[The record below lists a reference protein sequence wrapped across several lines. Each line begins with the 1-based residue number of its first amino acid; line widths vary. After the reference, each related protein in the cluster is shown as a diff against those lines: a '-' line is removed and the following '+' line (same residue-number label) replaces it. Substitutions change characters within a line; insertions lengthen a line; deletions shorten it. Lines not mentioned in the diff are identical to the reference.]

1 MDMDFPNF
9 IQLYNAKEALAGIKD
24 EILHEWVSQKQCA
37 AILSKHEINPQWFKE
52 KYASKV
58 FDYFMGVVAGDVEL
72 GQCPVMK
79 EFIEYLKNQEIRSD
93 ELFLLCTYFKR
104 SMVNGTYT
112 LGINSQGLFESI
124 SYLFDMNFAG
134 VLTIYTDTIY
144 QKEQEAIEANIAKE
158 YFLSNMSHEI
168 RTPLNAILG
177 FVHLLKEESLGEKVE
192 KCLDIIGQS
201 GENLLHIINDIL
213 DFSKLRSGEFVIEPH
228 LFDVYDEMSNALEL
242 FVPSAQLKSITI
254 NYSINEQIPRFIIAD
269 SFRIQQIVGNLL
281 SNAIKFTPPSR
292 SIDVKIEIAKEVPA
306 LIISVR
312 DYGLGISVADQQRI
326 FNPFRQAAQGA
337 KLGGSGLGLSICKQL
352 SQQMGGE
359 ITLES
364 QLGWGSLFEVI
375 LPIELSDENL
385 NAPKSHRSDTTL
397 LKGNVLVAEDNSA
410 NQELI
415 RMTLERYGLKVTV
428 VGDGL
433 AAYEHIKV
441 HHYDLVFMDEQMPVM
456 NGSEAVAKIR
466 QFEHDNALGAIGI
479 VALSANVIKGA
490 REKALEC
497 GYNAFMGKPFNMNE
511 LESVLEHY
519 LSKKRVNN
527 KVTAS
532 SNESL
537 SSMQQLQKLLMLEP
551 KQIKSLLDLFH
562 VNMVKMMLELEES
575 IVARDFDSIARIA
588 HAIKGS
594 SANFRFTEIF
604 GLASKIEE
612 GALDHS
618 NNFDFTV
625 TWSDLKIEYAKL
637 PKSEDLM

>member
-1 MDMDFPNF
+1 MDFPNF
-9 IQLYNAKEALAGIKD
+9 IQLYNAREALAGIKD
-24 EILHEWVSQKQCA
+24 EILQEWVSQKQCA
-37 AILSKHEINPQWFKE
+37 SILGAHGIHPQWFKE
-52 KYASKV
+52 KYAAQV

-134 VLTIYTDTIY
+134 VLTLYTDTIY
-144 QKEQEAIEANIAKE
+144 QKEQEAIEANISKE

-192 KCLDIIGQS
+192 KYLDIIGQS

-228 LFDVYDEMSNALEL
+228 LFNVHDEMSNALEL
-242 FVPSAQLKSITI
+242 FVPSAQLKSIAI
-254 NYSINEQIPRFIIAD
+254 NYSIGEQIPKYIIAD

-281 SNAIKFTPPSR
+281 SNAIKFTPPNR
-292 SIDVKIEIAKEVPA
+292 SIDVKIEVAMEAPV

-312 DYGLGISVADQQRI
+312 DYGVGISEADQLRI
-326 FNPFRQAAQGA
+326 FNPFRQTAQGA
-337 KLGGSGLGLSICKQL
+337 KMGGSGLGLSICKQL
-352 SQQMGGE
+352 AQQMGGE

-364 QLGWGSLFEVI
+364 QVGWGSLFEVV

-385 NAPKSHRSDTTL
+385 HAPKSIRSGTVL
-397 LKGNVLVAEDNSA
+397 FEGSVLVAEDNEA

-415 RMTLERYGLKVTV
+415 RMTLERYGLCVTI

-433 AAYEHIKV
+433 QALEHVKA
-441 HHYDLVFMDEQMPVM
+441 HHYDLVLMDEQMPIM
-456 NGSEAVAKIR
+456 NGSEAVGKIR
-466 QFEHDNALGAIGI
+466 TFEHDNALGAIGI

-497 GYNAFMGKPFNMNE
+497 GYNAFMGKPFDMDE
-511 LESVLEHY
+511 LESVLEYY
-519 LSKKRVNN
+519 LAKKR
-527 KVTAS
+527 AS
-532 SNESL
+532 SIVVASSYEPL
-537 SSMQQLQKLLMLEP
+537 SSMQQLQKVLMLEP
-551 KQIKSLLDLFH
+551 QQIRSLLDLFH
-562 VNMVKMMLELEES
+562 VNMVKLMEELKGAIEGK
-575 IVARDFDSIARIA
+575 DLTSIARLA
-588 HAIKGS
+588 HMIKGS
-594 SANFRFTEIF
+594 SANFRFSTMSE
-604 GLASKIEE
+604 LASSMEE
-612 GALDHS
+612 GALHRS
-618 NNFDFTV
+618 LEFKFEEQWGV
-625 TWSDLKIEYAKL
+625 FEREYAKL
-637 PKSEDLM
+637 PKSEDLT

>member
-24 EILHEWVSQKQCA
+24 EILHEWIFQKQCA
-37 AILSKHEINPQWFKE
+37 AILSKHEINSQWFKE

-112 LGINSQGLFESI
+112 LGINSQALFESI

-177 FVHLLKEESLGEKVE
+177 FVHLLKDERLGEKVE
-192 KCLDIIGQS
+192 KYLDIIGQS

-242 FVPSAQLKSITI
+242 FVPSAELKSVTI
-254 NYSINEQIPRFIIAD
+254 NYSIDEQIPRFIIAD

-281 SNAIKFTPPSR
+281 SNAIKFTPPAR
-292 SIDVKIEIAKEVPA
+292 SIDVKIEITKEVPA
-306 LIISVR
+306 LMISVR

-352 SQQMGGE
+352 AQQMGGE

-364 QLGWGSLFEVI
+364 QLGWGSLFEVV

-385 NAPKSHRSDTTL
+385 NAPKSHRGDMTL

-433 AAYEHIKV
+433 AAYEHIKAY
-441 HHYDLVFMDEQMPVM
+441 HYDLVFMDEQMPIM

-497 GYNAFMGKPFNMNE
+497 GYDAFMGKPFNMNE
-511 LESVLEHY
+511 LESALEHF
-519 LSKKRVNN
+519 LSKKRVLS
-527 KVTAS
+527 KATAS
-532 SNESL
+532 SSESL
-537 SSMQQLQKLLMLEP
+537 SCMQQLQKVLMLEP

-562 VNMVKMMLELEES
+562 VNMMKMMVGIEES

-588 HAIKGS
+588 HTIKGS
-594 SANFRFTEIF
+594 SANFRFAEIS

-612 GALDHS
+612 GALHHS
-618 NNFDFTV
+618 NDFDFTGA
-625 TWSDLKIEYAKL
+625 WSDLEIQYAKL

>member
-1 MDMDFPNF
+1 MDFPNF

-24 EILHEWVSQKQCA
+24 EILQEWVSQKQCA

-177 FVHLLKEESLGEKVE
+177 FVHLLKEENLCEKVE
-192 KCLDIIGQS
+192 KYLDIIGQS

-213 DFSKLRSGEFVIEPH
+213 DFSKLRSGEFVVGPH
-228 LFDVYDEMSNALEL
+228 LFNVHDEMSNALEL
-242 FVPSAQLKSITI
+242 YVPSAQLKSITI
-254 NYSINEQIPRFIIAD
+254 NYSISEEIPHFIVAD

-281 SNAIKFTPPSR
+281 SNAIKFTPSDR
-292 SIDVKIEIAKEVPA
+292 CIDVKIGIAKEVPA

-312 DYGLGISVADQQRI
+312 DYGVGISVADQLRI
-326 FNPFRQAAQGA
+326 FNPFRQTAQGS

-352 SQQMGGE
+352 AQQMGGE

-364 QLGWGSLFEVI
+364 QVGWGSLFEVV
-375 LPIELSDENL
+375 LPIELSDEDL
-385 NAPKSHRSDTTL
+385 QSTKKSKHEMVL
-397 LKGNVLVAEDNSA
+397 FEGNVLVAEDNRA

-415 RMTLERYGLKVTV
+415 LMTLERYGLKVTL

-433 AAYEHIKV
+433 EAYEHVKA
-441 HHYDLVFMDEQMPVM
+441 HHYDLVLMDEQMPVM
-456 NGSEAVAKIR
+456 NGSEAVKKIR
-466 QFEHDNALGAIGI
+466 EFEHDNALGAIGI

-490 REKALEC
+490 REKALEY
-497 GYNAFMGKPFNMNE
+497 GYNAFMGKPFSMDE
-511 LESVLEHY
+511 LESVLEYY
-519 LSKKRVNN
+519 LAVKRVPN
-527 KVTAS
+527 KVVVPLH
-532 SNESL
+532 EVM
-537 SSMQQLQKLLMLEP
+537 SSMQQLQKVLTLEP
-551 KQIKSLLDLFH
+551 GQIKSLLDLFH
-562 VNMVKMMLELEES
+562 VTMIKQMKELKES
-575 IVARDFDSIARIA
+575 IDMRDFSSIARIA
-588 HAIKGS
+588 HMIKGS
-594 SANFRFTEIF
+594 SANFRFTQIS
-604 GLASKIEE
+604 GLASEIEN
-612 GALDHS
+612 GALHNS
-618 NNFDFTV
+618 SEVDFMEK
-625 TWSDLKIEYAKL
+625 WSDLEDEYAKL
-637 PKSEDLM
+637 PKSEDLT